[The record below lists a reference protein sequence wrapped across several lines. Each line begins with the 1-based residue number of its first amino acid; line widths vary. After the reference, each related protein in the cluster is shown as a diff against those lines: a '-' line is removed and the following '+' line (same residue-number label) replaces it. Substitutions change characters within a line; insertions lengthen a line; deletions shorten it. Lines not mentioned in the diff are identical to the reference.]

1 VPADRNDI
9 VEDGVVWKKHERQL
23 QPHIEALVGWEAEV
37 VFVEELMVIMV
48 RTLVNLL
55 MVTASNAE

>member
-1 VPADRNDI
+1 VPADRDDI
-9 VEDGVVWKKHERQL
+9 VEDGVVWKKHEGQL
-23 QPHIEALVGWEAEV
+23 QPHIKALVGWEAEV